1 MTGLNTIAPLTELRR
16 MVQIGGLVATLMVGL
31 PLVFQHGLSPNRVM
45 VWAPAWIGFA
55 LACWYS
61 AGETRRRAL
70 ALLAFEVGC
79 VLVMVLSLCDGFEGA
94 LLVLVALQ
102 LGGRVSRRFGI
113 AWVVTQSALLGGA
126 IAIHWSLRPAL
137 LLVPPYVGFELLAF
151 FVSDVLARESAA
163 RALVEENSRLAER
176 LRIARELHD
185 VVGHRLTALSIHL
198 EVASRAAADS
208 AKESIASARALA
220 KTALQ
225 DVRAVVAQLR
235 EPERIDLS
243 EALRTLAAET
253 PGPRVHLSVP
263 DALCENDATC
273 RLTLL
278 RCAQEILTNAVRHAE
293 AQNLWI
299 DIVDSDGRIQLRARD
314 DGRGAD
320 QVRLGHGLRGM
331 HERIERAGG
340 RMQIDTRPGEGF
352 SVQVTLSPAP
362 QGGR

>member
-1 MTGLNTIAPLTELRR
+1 MTAPKTIAPLTELRR
-16 MVQIGGLVATLMVGL
+16 VVRIGGLLAWLMVGL
-31 PLVFQHGLSPNRVM
+31 PLLFQQGLSPKRAM
-45 VWAPAWIGFA
+45 LWAPAWIGFA
-55 LACWYS
+55 LACWFS
-61 AGETRRRAL
+61 TGEGRRRAL
-70 ALLAFEVGC
+70 ALLVFEVGC

-102 LGGRVSRRFGI
+102 LGGRVSRRLGI
-113 AWVVTQSALLGGA
+113 AWVLTQSALLA
-126 IAIHWSLRPAL
+126 AAVAVHWSPRAAL
-137 LLVPPYVGFELLAF
+137 LLIPPYLGFELLAF

-163 RALVEENSRLAER
+163 RTLIEENSRLSER

-198 EVASRAAADS
+198 EVASRAAVAE
-208 AKESIASARALA
+208 AQESIASARDLA
-220 KTALQ
+220 KIALQ

-253 PGPRVHLSVP
+253 PGPQVHLSVP
-263 DALCENDATC
+263 DALCQNDAHC

-278 RCAQEILTNAVRHAE
+278 RCTQEILTNAARHAQ

-299 DIVDSDGRIQLRARD
+299 DIIDSDGRIQLRARD

-340 RMQIDTRPGEGF
+340 RMEIETRPGEGF